1 MEIVRVT
8 EDNLKDVAVLTA
20 KILSLGGVVLYPTDT
35 LYGLGVDAL
44 NPQAVERLRQVKAR
58 ESKKPIS
65 VVVRNH
71 EEAEKH
77 VEISEEAKALMERH
91 LPGALTLV
99 VPARAH
105 IPEGVLLNGALGV
118 RIPDDVVA
126 LALAHAFPNPITA
139 TSANISGYR
148 TAHAVEDI
156 LRELGR
162 HAEHIDLVI
171 DDGPRESPHPSTV
184 VTLIEGKPYILRE
197 GKISREELG
206 L

>member
-8 EDNLKDVAVLTA
+8 EDNLAEIALLTG
-20 KILSLGGVVLYPTDT
+20 KILSLGGVILYPTDT

-44 NPQAVERLRQVKAR
+44 NTEAVQRLRQVKAR
-58 ESKKPIS
+58 EGKKPIS

-77 VEISEEAKALMERH
+77 VHISPEAKALMERH

-118 RIPDDVVA
+118 RIPDDTVA
-126 LALAHAFPNPITA
+126 LALAHTFPNPITA

-148 TAHAVEDI
+148 TAHTVEDI
-156 LRELGR
+156 LRDLGR
-162 HAEHIDLVI
+162 HAEYIDLVI

-184 VTLIEGKPYILRE
+184 VTLIEGRPYILRA
-197 GKISREELG
+197 GKISKEELG

>member
-1 MEIVRVT
+1 MEIVRVS
-8 EDNLKDVAVLTA
+8 EDNLPEIALLTA
-20 KILSLGGVVLYPTDT
+20 RILSLGGVILYPTDT

-44 NPQAVERLRQVKAR
+44 NTEAVQRLRQVKAR
-58 ESKKPIS
+58 EGKKPIS

-77 VEISEEAKALMERH
+77 VEISGEAKALMERH

-99 VPARAH
+99 VPAKGH
-105 IPEGVLLNGALGV
+105 IPDSVLLNGALGV
-118 RIPDDVVA
+118 RIPDDAVA

-148 TAHAVEDI
+148 TAHTVEDI
-156 LRELGR
+156 LQELGR

-197 GKISREELG
+197 GKISREDLG